1 MSVGSVGLVLYV
13 SRCRAVRCEL
23 SASEL
28 STNRY
33 IRILDYPIDLSQ
45 VSFHESHI
53 TVDVS
58 QVSLH
63 ESHITLDL
71 SQVSFHERHITLDLS
86 QVDLLQVTVVKNQF
100 PRKPYNT

>member
-33 IRILDYPIDLSQ
+33 IRI
-45 VSFHESHI
+45 HKI
-53 TVDVS
+53 TVQATTGRQNDPRDVKKDARAS
-58 QVSLH
+58 KRSSEVPKS
-63 ESHITLDL
+63 
-71 SQVSFHERHITLDLS
+71 
-86 QVDLLQVTVVKNQF
+86 
-100 PRKPYNT
+100 